1 MSSIRIGDTSSLEKQ
16 RRVNTSAGCYLVR
29 KSDDG
34 LKLLIIKK
42 TWPNGD
48 IKYVLPKGHKEGDET
63 LEKAAIRET
72 KEESGY
78 TDFKLLR
85 YLGSSTY
92 ELDWSEIQMK
102 TDHYYLAI
110 LKSDREE
117 SKQPETYEEG
127 VVAENQWR
135 DLDKALEFLTFENNT
150 EIHDLLKQ
158 YITQDILK

>member
-127 VVAENQWR
+127 VVAENQWK

>member
-29 KSDDG
+29 KTDKG
-34 LKLLIIKK
+34 IELLVVKK
-42 TWPNGD
+42 IWPNGD
-48 IKYVLPKGHKEGDET
+48 IKHVLPKGHKEGDET
-63 LEKAAIRET
+63 LEEAAIRET
-72 KEESGY
+72 NEETGY

-110 LKSDREE
+110 LNSDREE
-117 SKQPETYEEG
+117 TKQPETYEDG
-127 VVAENQWR
+127 VVVENQWI
-135 DLDKALEFLTFENNT
+135 DLDRALEFLTFENNQ

-158 YITQDILK
+158 YIKQDILK